1 VGRFKDKESDIMP
14 DLTPNL
20 NLEKPLDNETADI
33 SVINSNMDKIDTG
46 FGNIQQQIDNIDV
59 TGTQIT
65 VDQSQTPASPGNG
78 TIAQL
83 FNWIANRIKAITG
96 KTNWWDTPDTT
107 LASAK
112 SHIDAAAPHSG
123 HETPAGAQAKVD
135 AHANATDPHPQYALD
150 TDFSSHTANTTTAH
164 GINTKVSKSG
174 DTMTGPLIIAPAGT
188 AAIEIGRVDGVA
200 SNPFIDFHSG
210 AIAVDYDSRIVA
222 SGGTGVAGGGTLNL
236 IAANVITNGY
246 KIWHAGNDGAGS
258 GLDADKLQGKVP
270 SDFQNNTKIYGSVT
284 YTDSIVTNS
293 TLTKTIALGGSYK
306 HGIAVVSENVN
317 NTFRSGL
324 VFFGSNNLKT
334 KAVGYFYGDAGIAA
348 CREFLGSVTST
359 NFGFY
364 WTGNNR
370 IRIDE
375 LYISGTNLVI
385 VFRNENVGSNS
396 LNCRIDWEVW

>member
-270 SDFQNNTKIYGSVT
+270 SDFQSNKKVYGNVT
-284 YTDSIVTNS
+284 YNESIATATTVTKN
-293 TLTKTIALGGSYK
+293 IALGGNYS
-306 HGIAVVSENVN
+306 
-317 NTFRSGL
+317 
-324 VFFGSNNLKT
+324 FGKLIMFSSARGNAGVLIQFDTNNLHT
-334 KAVGYFYGDAGIAA
+334 LTTGYFTYS
-348 CREFLGSVTST
+348 RRYLGSVTPNYS
-359 NFGFY
+359 GGSGGAAP
-364 WTGNNR
+364 TGDNA
-370 IRIDE
+370 IYIKE
-375 LYISGTNLVI
+375 CYISGTNLVI
-385 VFRNENVGSNS
+385 QFHNS
-396 LNCRIDWEVW
+396 ASYSITLNCAIDWEVW